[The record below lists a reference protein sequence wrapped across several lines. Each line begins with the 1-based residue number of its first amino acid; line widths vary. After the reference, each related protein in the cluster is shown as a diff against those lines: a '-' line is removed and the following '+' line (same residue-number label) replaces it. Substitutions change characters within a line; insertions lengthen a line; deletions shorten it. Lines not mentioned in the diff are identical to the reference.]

1 MLELLRDPIWQ
12 FAGAVLALVAIA
24 ISVALYFAQRQRKDV
39 TYELLSNTPL
49 LTLREKGLGQLQLTY
64 NGVPVDNPR
73 LAVIRLTN
81 SGNMAIA
88 TADYERPISFAFGEG
103 STVLSSAITA
113 TCPDNLTVSVETRD
127 NLVVLQPALLN
138 PRDSLTLKLLVS
150 GEERD
155 LRADGRI
162 HGVHR
167 IHPAVERL
175 WIDWILLTVG
185 LLLLISGAII
195 SPKPEA
201 TPVRQE
207 NIPALIAVVLG
218 ACFFGVAYVRFA
230 LRVVKRPN
238 FRRRLMRV
246 LMTGRRDR

>member
-12 FAGAVLALVAIA
+12 FAGAVLAFIAIA
-24 ISVALYFAQRQRKDV
+24 ISVAMYLAQRQRKDV
-39 TYELLSNTPL
+39 TYELLSNTQL

-64 NGVPVDNPR
+64 NGIPVDNPR

-81 SGNMAIA
+81 SGNIPIG
-88 TADYERPISFAFGEG
+88 TADYERPISFTFGEG

-113 TCPDNLTVSVETRD
+113 TSPDNLTASVETKD

-150 GEERD
+150 GEECD

-167 IHPAVERL
+167 IHSAVERL
-175 WIDWILLTVG
+175 WIDWIILTAG
-185 LLLLISGAII
+185 LLMIIFGAII
-195 SPKPEA
+195 APKQEA
-201 TPVRQE
+201 APVRQE
-207 NIPALIAVVLG
+207 DIPSLIAFILSSC
-218 ACFFGVAYVRFA
+218 CFLFVYIRFVS
-230 LRVVKRPN
+230 RIVKRPN
-238 FRRRLMRV
+238 LRRKLMLALTRL
-246 LMTGRRDR
+246 